1 MIGDPIKKF
10 SNKNQNKKLAWINM
24 IFRIRY
30 YSYRNKQS
38 LSNRVYA
45 WNEIFPIN
53 LFTQPK
59 VLSEHLEILQG
70 KCAWHESSFICC
82 LCMCCCCCEN
92 KGVRA
97 NERHSSKMW
106 ASLRDLCIFRRIIVR
121 LFLAK
126 EPPHDSN
133 ERHHEII
140 LTIKATTMTW
150 AHEMFSHSCAH
161 SDWRSRHFNAHSSI
175 E

>member
-1 MIGDPIKKF
+1 MIGDPIKNF

-38 LSNRVYA
+38 LINRVYA